1 MVNVDGLRVFF
12 LGVLLVIFGP
22 LFLRALKL
30 SREQIAKQSPELV
43 GAEKADA
50 RSRRIRKDTVAKVM
64 RRAGGACEQCG
75 SDSDLE
81 IEHLVPVSQGGSNAA
96 SNLKLL
102 CGNCIRSKGA
112 LR

>member
-1 MVNVDGLRVFF
+1 MDVDGLRVFF
-12 LGVLLVIFGP
+12 LGVLFVIFGP

-30 SREQIAKQSPELV
+30 SREQVAKQSRELV
-43 GAEKADA
+43 GPEKADA

-81 IEHLVPVSQGGSNAA
+81 IVYLVPVSQGGSNAA

-112 LR
+112 LG

>member
-22 LFLRALKL
+22 LFLRALK
-30 SREQIAKQSPELV
+30 REQIAKQAPELV
-43 GAEKADA
+43 GLEKAEA
-50 RSRRIRKDTVAKVM
+50 RPRRIRKDTVAKVI

-102 CGNCIRSKGA
+102 CGNCIRSKDA